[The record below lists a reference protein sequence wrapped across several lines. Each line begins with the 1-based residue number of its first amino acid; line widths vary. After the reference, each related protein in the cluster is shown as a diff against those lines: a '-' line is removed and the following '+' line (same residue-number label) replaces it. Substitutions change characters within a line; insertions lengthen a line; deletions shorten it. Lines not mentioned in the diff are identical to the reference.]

1 MNLRFESNVGAIII
15 SAIIFGLGHLPF
27 AFAIVPNA
35 NVALILYVISGNF
48 IFGSTAGFLYWK
60 KGLESAIMAHM
71 MAHIV
76 MLTAIWTMSRW
87 LFQ

>member
-15 SAIIFGLGHLPF
+15 SAIIFGLGPLPF

-48 IFGSTAGFLYWK
+48 IFGSIAGFLY
-60 KGLESAIMAHM
+60 
-71 MAHIV
+71 
-76 MLTAIWTMSRW
+76 
-87 LFQ
+87 